1 MPQSVGK
8 IKLRP
13 THFQLPV
20 SFFIVSKVVAQGKCK
35 QVKIITLRAV
45 NKVQPLLAKIWPIE
59 KVSSK
64 FTSEVP
70 PR

>member
-45 NKVQPLLAKIWPIE
+45 NKVQPLLAKI
-59 KVSSK
+59 
-64 FTSEVP
+64 
-70 PR
+70 